1 MDRTWMYD
9 RVYSNRHGLK
19 EEYVRGVKDFVKRA
33 LKQPICK
40 SEGGIRC
47 PCINCKCL
55 KIRTPTNV
63 RLHLYRD
70 GFQPDYWIWTQ
81 HGEVELNVN
90 TRNDSNSS
98 EHVHHDDQIEAMNQM
113 VYDAF
118 RPYGVFSHVNDNIEV
133 EEYTEDEFPN
143 EDAKRF
149 YDKLISFNKPIYEGA
164 TQSILSISTQL
175 LEIRSN
181 WHVPQK
187 GLDFVAQMLKSV
199 CPVQKCLPENYY
211 QATQLVSKLG
221 LKVEKIDCCK
231 NGCMLYYKDDSNL
244 SECKFCNAPRFIPR
258 KTGMGKYKDIPVKRM
273 FYFPIIP
280 RLQRLY
286 ASTESASEMRWHHM
300 NKNSSNIL
308 RHPSDGKAWKHF
320 DSVYPDFSREPRN
333 VRLGLCS
340 DGFTPYIQASASPY
354 SSYGML
360 SGWGTQGKLACPH
373 CMEHTDAFT
382 LKSGHKNSWFDCH
395 RRFLPSNHS
404 FRRSKR
410 SFLKNRVVTNE
421 PPPISTRKDIW
432 AVISNFPKVT
442 EIGWEAKWKE
452 FEGYGVDHNWKKR
465 SIFWDLPYW
474 KDNLLR
480 HNLDVMHIEKNVF
493 DNIFNTVMNV
503 KDKTKDNEKAR
514 EDLAKL
520 CFRGDL
526 ELQPLENG
534 KNGKPKASYTLT
546 KSEAKL
552 VCKWLKELRMPDGYA
567 SNLSRCANVEKGTVH
582 GMKSHDCHVFMEC
595 LLPIAFHSLPDLVW
609 KPLTELSRFFKDLCC
624 NTLRMD
630 DLIKLDE
637 NIPIIICKLERIF
650 PPGFFDSME
659 HLPIHLAKE
668 AILGGPVQYR
678 WMYPFERFMGV
689 SKRAVTNKARVEG
702 SICSDYIHRETNYFC
717 SHYFN
722 SFRLLPTI
730 NLSNKPHLDNDDILP
745 TMSILQSGGRPSG
758 KSRKYFLSDKEWK
771 SSHVH
776 VLINCDEVKPYLDI
790 FLENHSLDIEDSSG
804 RIHIEFPIWLKKY
817 VNEET
822 NGVTNQDIIALSRS
836 PASMAISWN
845 MYFINGYKFHTEEWS
860 KGRKTSNCGVHVKGL
875 AEGGNTDFYGII
887 KHIFELDYFGLKH
900 KIPVFYCEWFDP
912 TRNTGTK
919 VHPQY
924 KTVDIKMDKR
934 YRPYDPFIL
943 AQNARQVYYVPYP
956 EMCRDMRGWCA
967 AITTKPR
974 GRVEIDNIEDE
985 VPYQSDG
992 MLPALPNVEIEAI
1005 SCLRDMSQL
1014 DVFEEIFDCS
1024 TSEADRG
1031 H

>member
-1 MDRTWMYD
+1 
-9 RVYSNRHGLK
+9 
-19 EEYVRGVKDFVKRA
+19 
-33 LKQPICK
+33 
-40 SEGGIRC
+40 
-47 PCINCKCL
+47 
-55 KIRTPTNV
+55 
-63 RLHLYRD
+63 
-70 GFQPDYWIWTQ
+70 
-81 HGEVELNVN
+81 
-90 TRNDSNSS
+90 
-98 EHVHHDDQIEAMNQM
+98 
-113 VYDAF
+113 
-118 RPYGVFSHVNDNIEV
+118 
-133 EEYTEDEFPN
+133 
-143 EDAKRF
+143 
-149 YDKLISFNKPIYEGA
+149 
-164 TQSILSISTQL
+164 
-175 LEIRSN
+175 
-181 WHVPQK
+181 
-187 GLDFVAQMLKSV
+187 
-199 CPVQKCLPENYY
+199 
-211 QATQLVSKLG
+211 
-221 LKVEKIDCCK
+221 
-231 NGCMLYYKDDSNL
+231 
-244 SECKFCNAPRFIPR
+244 
-258 KTGMGKYKDIPVKRM
+258 
-273 FYFPIIP
+273 
-280 RLQRLY
+280 
-286 ASTESASEMRWHHM
+286 
-300 NKNSSNIL
+300 
-308 RHPSDGKAWKHF
+308 
-320 DSVYPDFSREPRN
+320 
-333 VRLGLCS
+333 
-340 DGFTPYIQASASPY
+340 
-354 SSYGML
+354 
-360 SGWGTQGKLACPH
+360 
-373 CMEHTDAFT
+373 
-382 LKSGHKNSWFDCH
+382 
-395 RRFLPSNHS
+395 
-404 FRRSKR
+404 
-410 SFLKNRVVTNE
+410 
-421 PPPISTRKDIW
+421 
-432 AVISNFPKVT
+432 
-442 EIGWEAKWKE
+442 
-452 FEGYGVDHNWKKR
+452 
-465 SIFWDLPYW
+465 
-474 KDNLLR
+474 
-480 HNLDVMHIEKNVF
+480 
-493 DNIFNTVMNV
+493 
-503 KDKTKDNEKAR
+503 
-514 EDLAKL
+514 
-520 CFRGDL
+520 
-526 ELQPLENG
+526 
-534 KNGKPKASYTLT
+534 
-546 KSEAKL
+546 
-552 VCKWLKELRMPDGYA
+552 
-567 SNLSRCANVEKGTVH
+567 
-582 GMKSHDCHVFMEC
+582 
-595 LLPIAFHSLPDLVW
+595 
-609 KPLTELSRFFKDLCC
+609 
-624 NTLRMD
+624 
-630 DLIKLDE
+630 
-637 NIPIIICKLERIF
+637 
-650 PPGFFDSME
+650 
-659 HLPIHLAKE
+659 
-668 AILGGPVQYR
+668 
-678 WMYPFERFMGV
+678 MYPFERFMGV

-845 MYFINGYKFHTEEWS
+845 MYFINGYKFHTEGWS